1 MSGDQRRLDPEEWE
15 QPRHR
20 KGRRN
25 DHQVEGNNKVLSKF
39 FVSNLPPKCSS
50 QDLKEVLG
58 RYGRNEGSYI
68 ARKLDKWGKRFVFV
82 SFSEVRD
89 IIRLEE
95 ELSDVWV
102 GSYKLFISIARFVD
116 GEKVFRPVNIQRE
129 KTTVTDDKSHAN
141 PSCEGA
147 DGNGSFNAKV
157 GNGRSFVDSLL
168 NRNKVDVLKVDD
180 SVKHTFRTL
189 ERLCSCWKG
198 DADKFLND
206 KSLWSVWF
214 ESLDWWTANF
224 SVEDGRI
231 AWLQVHGLP
240 AQLALDQV
248 YDMIGSRHGKVVQSA
263 SLSGDDNNFSY
274 ALIGELSKECNRIV
288 DRVDVSWR
296 GKIFYVWVDEDVG
309 EWIPECVAEFDDD
322 EGSSIPQEENDEQC
336 MIPVESDNV
345 IGEEGEVIRDEV
357 LSSDAIGVSNGDGGV
372 DDSEVSH
379 GAHMAASMGRKKFR
393 RKSLF
398 KNRNEGSGSLERP
411 KKRPRENNDMFGLDR
426 LIGIFSEANE
436 TDVNTEQV
444 GEDTFLTPDLNQRAA
459 TGTAEFDSRGLGHT
473 EEIFT
478 QTPTQQ
484 PIEVEALKT
493 VELSREL
500 GVENLDDFVPN
511 VKEV

>member
-15 QPRHR
+15 QPHHR

-58 RYGRNEGSYI
+58 RYGRYKGSYI
-68 ARKLDKWGKRFVFV
+68 ARKLDKWGNRFAFV

-129 KTTVTDDKSHAN
+129 KATVTNDKSHAN

-147 DGNGSFNAKV
+147 DGSRSFNAKV

-180 SVKHTFRTL
+180 SVERFAHWNGFALARRVVNFNTLGSLKHLIRKQGWTSLDIKYLGGLSVALVFYD
-189 ERLCSCWKG
+189 KG

-224 SVEDGRI
+224 SVEEGRI

-263 SLSGDDNNFSY
+263 SLSGDDNNF
-274 ALIGELSKECNRIV
+274 L
-288 DRVDVSWR
+288 
-296 GKIFYVWVDEDVG
+296 
-309 EWIPECVAEFDDD
+309 
-322 EGSSIPQEENDEQC
+322 
-336 MIPVESDNV
+336 
-345 IGEEGEVIRDEV
+345 
-357 LSSDAIGVSNGDGGV
+357 
-372 DDSEVSH
+372 
-379 GAHMAASMGRKKFR
+379 
-393 RKSLF
+393 
-398 KNRNEGSGSLERP
+398 
-411 KKRPRENNDMFGLDR
+411 
-426 LIGIFSEANE
+426 
-436 TDVNTEQV
+436 
-444 GEDTFLTPDLNQRAA
+444 
-459 TGTAEFDSRGLGHT
+459 
-473 EEIFT
+473 
-478 QTPTQQ
+478 
-484 PIEVEALKT
+484 
-493 VELSREL
+493 
-500 GVENLDDFVPN
+500 
-511 VKEV
+511 